1 MIMIVCVDDNFGM
14 MFNKRRQSRDK
25 KLCEH
30 ILKLTQ
36 NTNLLMNAYSAKLFS
51 EQQKDNIVVREDFLE
66 VAQAQDYCFVENV
79 EWSKYQEK
87 ITKIIL
93 YRWNREYPADTYFTF
108 PIKKEQWKLQETS
121 EIEGN
126 SHSITKEVYIHA

>member
-51 EQQKDNIVVREDFLE
+51 EQQNIVIREDFLE
-66 VAQAQDYCFVENV
+66 AAQEQDYCFVENA
-79 EWSKYQEK
+79 EWLKYQEK
-87 ITKIIL
+87 ITKLSCIVGIGNIQRIPISRFL
-93 YRWNREYPADTYFTF
+93 F
-108 PIKKEQWKLQETS
+108 IKKCGNCKKLL
-121 EIEGN
+121 
-126 SHSITKEVYIHA
+126 K

>member
-1 MIMIVCVDDNFGM
+1 MTIIVCVDDNFGM

-25 KLCEH
+25 VLCEH

-36 NTNLLMNAYSAKLFS
+36 GANLLMNTYSAKLFP
-51 EQQKDNIVVREDFLE
+51 EADVVIKEDFLA
-66 VAQAQDYCFVENV
+66 VAQEQDYCFVENV
-79 EWSKYQEK
+79 EWSKYQDK

-93 YRWNREYPADTYFTF
+93 YHWNREYPADTYFTF
-108 PIKKEQWKLQETS
+108 PIRKEVWKLQETS

-126 SHSITKEVYIHA
+126 SHSITEEVYINA

>member
-51 EQQKDNIVVREDFLE
+51 EQQNIVIREDFLE
-66 VAQAQDYCFVENV
+66 AAQEQDYCFVENA
-79 EWSKYQEK
+79 EWLKYQEK

-108 PIKKEQWKLQETS
+108 PIHKEVWKLQETS

-126 SHSITKEVYIHA
+126 SHSITEEVYSNA